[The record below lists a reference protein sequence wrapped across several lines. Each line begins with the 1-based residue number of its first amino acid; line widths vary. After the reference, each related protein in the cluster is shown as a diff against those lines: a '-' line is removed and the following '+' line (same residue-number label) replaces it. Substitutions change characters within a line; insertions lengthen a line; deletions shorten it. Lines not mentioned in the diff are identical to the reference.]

1 MGLVF
6 DLVINREC
14 ENCVHGEYDL
24 LQGAFFCNL
33 RGDFRPTD
41 DSEKCPD
48 AQTEDE
54 DAAG

>member
-1 MGLVF
+1 MGLVY

-33 RGDFRPTD
+33 RDDFRPAD

-48 AQTEDE
+48 LQTEDDDE
-54 DAAG
+54 AR